1 MLNPGLSAL
10 WKEEDNRRKLLK
22 IDAPLETPDLEGKCF
37 FIYSNYSFWS
47 KNNLLLERT
56 NVLKIENE
64 IEFKQKLISLLEK
77 R

>member
-37 FIYSNYSFWS
+37 FFIYSNYSLWS
-47 KNNLLLERT
+47 
-56 NVLKIENE
+56 
-64 IEFKQKLISLLEK
+64 
-77 R
+77 